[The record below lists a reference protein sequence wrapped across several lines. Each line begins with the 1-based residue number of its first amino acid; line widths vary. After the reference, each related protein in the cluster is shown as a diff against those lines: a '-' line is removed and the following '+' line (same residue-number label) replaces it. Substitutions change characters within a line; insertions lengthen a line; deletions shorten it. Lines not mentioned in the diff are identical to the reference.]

1 MYKSIKMLKDY
12 NIKINNYS
20 ENKKLKKKKNYKLGK
35 KANLSLI

>member
-20 ENKKLKKKKNYKLGK
+20 ENKKLKKKKSINKAK
-35 KANLSLI
+35 KRIYL